1 MIAPV
6 STLGENTVKT
16 VVQSFA
22 GSIFLASAFFSA
34 QVFAQGA
41 ASYPTKPIRIVVP
54 FAPGGTTDIVARAV
68 AADMSKAFGQAVA
81 IENRAGAG
89 GNLGSDV
96 VAKSPPDGYT
106 LLVGAVSPQ
115 AINVSLYPNMP
126 YDVMRDFEHISL
138 LAAVPNIL
146 EVHPSVP
153 VRTVKELIE
162 YARARP
168 GKLAY
173 ASSGSGTS
181 IHLSAELFKTMT
193 GVDMLHIPY
202 KGSAPA
208 VADLVGGQVQL
219 MFDNLPSSI
228 QQVKAGKLRGIA
240 VTTAR
245 RSPAMPDLPTI
256 AESGLPGYEASSWFG
271 MHAPA
276 KTSKDI
282 VNKLYQTVSRSLR
295 TPEMIERLTSQGAD
309 PVGNTP
315 EQFTEFVRDE
325 IVKWAKVVKA
335 SGAKVE

>member
-1 MIAPV
+1 MTYAIKLLA
-6 STLGENTVKT
+6 
-16 VVQSFA
+16 A
-22 GSIFLASAFFSA
+22 SILASSYLSA
-34 QVFAQGA
+34 NAMAQSA
-41 ASYPTKPIRIVVP
+41 ASYPSKPIRIVVP
-54 FAPGGTTDIVARAV
+54 FTAAGTTDIVARAV
-68 AADMSKAFGQAVA
+68 GADMARVFGQAVA

-96 VAKSPPDGYT
+96 VAKAAPDGYT

-115 AINVSLYPNMP
+115 AINVSLYSNMP

-138 LAAVPNIL
+138 LAAVPNLL
-146 EVHPSVP
+146 EVHPGVP
-153 VRTVKELIE
+153 VKTVKELIE

-173 ASSGSGTS
+173 ASSGNGTS
-181 IHLSAELFKTMT
+181 IHLSAELFKAMT

-208 VADLVGGQVQL
+208 VADLVAGQVQL

-228 QQVKAGKLRGIA
+228 QQVRAGKLRAIA
-240 VTTAR
+240 VTSLR
-245 RSPAMPDLPTI
+245 RSPVLPDVPTI

-282 VNKLYQTVSRSLR
+282 VNKLHATVAKALR
-295 TPEMIERLTSQGAD
+295 TPEMIERFTSLGAD

-325 IVKWAKVVKA
+325 IAKWAKVVKA

>member
-1 MIAPV
+1 MTTLTRWLTPLIAV
-6 STLGENTVKT
+6 GAA
-16 VVQSFA
+16 FA
-22 GSIFLASAFFSA
+22 T
-34 QVFAQGA
+34 QTFAQGA
-41 ASYPTKPIRIVVP
+41 ATYPSKPVKIIVP
-54 FAPGGTTDIVARAV
+54 FAPAGTTDIVARAV
-68 AADMSKAFGQAVA
+68 ANDLSKAFGQTFS

-89 GNLGSDV
+89 GNLGSDA
-96 VAKSPPDGYT
+96 VAKAAPDGYT

-126 YDVMRDFEHISL
+126 YDVMRDFEHITL
-138 LAAVPNIL
+138 LAAVPNLL
-146 EVHPSVP
+146 EVHPGVP
-153 VRTVKELIE
+153 VNTVKELIE

-193 GVDMLHIPY
+193 GVDMLHVPY

-208 VADLVGGQVQL
+208 VTDLIAGQVQV
-219 MFDNLPSSI
+219 MFDNLPSSL
-228 QQVKAGKLRGIA
+228 QQVKAGKLRPIA
-240 VTTAR
+240 VTTSR
-245 RSPAMPDLPTI
+245 RSPVLPDVPTV

-276 KTSKDI
+276 KTPRDI
-282 VNKLYQTVSRSLR
+282 INKLYAATAKSLR
-295 TPEMIERLTSQGAD
+295 TPEMIERLSSQGAD

-315 EQFTEFVRDE
+315 EQFTDFIRLE
-325 IVKWAKVVKA
+325 IAKWAKVVKA

>member
-1 MIAPV
+1 MTYAIKLLA
-6 STLGENTVKT
+6 
-16 VVQSFA
+16 A
-22 GSIFLASAFFSA
+22 SILASSYLSA
-34 QVFAQGA
+34 NAMAQSA
-41 ASYPTKPIRIVVP
+41 ASYPSKPIRIVVP
-54 FAPGGTTDIVARAV
+54 FTAAGTTDIVARAV
-68 AADMSKAFGQAVA
+68 GADMARVFGQAVA

-96 VAKSPPDGYT
+96 VAKAAPDGYT

-115 AINVSLYPNMP
+115 AINVSLYSNMP

-138 LAAVPNIL
+138 LAAVPNLL
-146 EVHPSVP
+146 EVHPGVP
-153 VRTVKELIE
+153 VKTVKELIE

-181 IHLSAELFKTMT
+181 IHLSAELFKAMT

-208 VADLVGGQVQL
+208 VADLMAGQVQL

-228 QQVKAGKLRGIA
+228 QQVRAGKLRAIA
-240 VTTAR
+240 VTSLR
-245 RSPAMPDLPTI
+245 RSPVLPDVPTI

-282 VNKLYQTVSRSLR
+282 VNKLHATVAKALR
-295 TPEMIERLTSQGAD
+295 TPEMIERFTSLGAD

-325 IVKWAKVVKA
+325 IAKWAKVVKA

>member
-1 MIAPV
+1 MTRNKPPFASLV
-6 STLGENTVKT
+6 FLS
-16 VVQSFA
+16 SF
-22 GSIFLASAFFSA
+22 FLAGHALGQS
-34 QVFAQGA
+34 A
-41 ASYPTKPIRIVVP
+41 ASYPSKPIRIVVP
-54 FAPGGTTDIVARAV
+54 FAPGGTTDIVARSV
-68 AADMSKAFGQAVA
+68 GADMTKTLGQAVS

-96 VAKSPPDGYT
+96 VAKAAPDGYT

-115 AINVSLYPNMP
+115 AINVTLYPNMP

-138 LAAVPNIL
+138 LAAVPNLL

-153 VRTVKELIE
+153 VKTVRELID
-162 YARARP
+162 YAKARP

-173 ASSGSGTS
+173 ASSGSGPS

-208 VADLVGGQVQL
+208 VADLIAGQVQL

-228 QQVKAGKLRGIA
+228 QQVRAGKLRAIA

-245 RSPAMPDLPTI
+245 RSPVLPDIPTI

-282 VNKLYQTVSRSLR
+282 VNRLYATVAKSLR

-315 EQFTEFVRDE
+315 EQFTEFVREE
-325 IVKWAKVVKA
+325 IAKWAKVVKA

>member
-1 MIAPV
+1 MTYAIKLLA
-6 STLGENTVKT
+6 
-16 VVQSFA
+16 A
-22 GSIFLASAFFSA
+22 SILASSYLSA
-34 QVFAQGA
+34 NAMAQSA
-41 ASYPTKPIRIVVP
+41 ASYPSKPIRIVVP
-54 FAPGGTTDIVARAV
+54 FTAAGTTDIVARAV
-68 AADMSKAFGQAVA
+68 GADMARVFGQAVA

-96 VAKSPPDGYT
+96 VAKAAPDGYT

-115 AINVSLYPNMP
+115 AINVSLYSNMP

-138 LAAVPNIL
+138 LAAVPNLL
-146 EVHPSVP
+146 EVHPGVP
-153 VRTVKELIE
+153 VKTVKELIE

-181 IHLSAELFKTMT
+181 IHLSAELFKAMT

-208 VADLVGGQVQL
+208 VADLMAGQVQL

-228 QQVKAGKLRGIA
+228 QQVRAGKLRAIA
-240 VTTAR
+240 VTSLR
-245 RSPAMPDLPTI
+245 RSPVLPDVPTI

-282 VNKLYQTVSRSLR
+282 VNKLHATVAKALR
-295 TPEMIERLTSQGAD
+295 TPEMIERFTSLGAD

>member
-1 MIAPV
+1 MTANPMHLICP
-6 STLGENTVKT
+6 L
-16 VVQSFA
+16 
-22 GSIFLASAFFSA
+22 FLACSLLSPGL
-34 QVFAQGA
+34 FAQGT
-41 ASYPTKPIRIVVP
+41 ASYPSKPVRIIVP
-54 FAPGGTTDIVARAV
+54 FPPAGTTDILARAV
-68 AADMSKAFGQAVA
+68 ANELTKAFGQAVGV
-81 IENRAGAG
+81 ENRAGAG
-89 GNLGSDV
+89 GNLGSDA
-96 VAKSPPDGYT
+96 VAKAAPDGYT

-126 YDVMRDFEHISL
+126 YDVMRDFEHITL
-138 LAAVPNIL
+138 IAAVPNLL

-153 VRTVKELIE
+153 VTTVKELID

-193 GVDMLHIPY
+193 GVEMLHIPY

-208 VADLVGGQVQL
+208 VADLIAGQVQL
-219 MFDNLPSSI
+219 MFDNLPSSL
-228 QQVKAGKLRGIA
+228 QQVRAGKLRAIA
-240 VTTAR
+240 VTSAR
-245 RSPAMPDLPTI
+245 RSPVLPDIPTI

-276 KTSKDI
+276 KTPRDI
-282 VNKLYQTVSRSLR
+282 VNKLHATVAKALR
-295 TPEMIERLTSQGAD
+295 TPEMMERLSSQGAD

-315 EQFTEFVRDE
+315 EQFSEFVRAE
-325 IVKWAKVVKA
+325 IAKWAKVVKA